1 MLNAIR
7 EFFDQHVA
15 AGATGGDER
24 HTIEVATAAL
34 LVETV
39 RLDGEIDAAERAAA
53 HRAVRAKF
61 GLGEAEAAT
70 LIRLAEEEARDAT
83 DYYQFTSLINQHF
96 SAEQRQRVIE
106 LMWQVAYA
114 DAELSAHEQH
124 VVRKIAESPARAAP
138 RVHRG
143 EAPGARR
150 RGRLSPPGRL
160 LPQLAPRRAARR
172 SGPVRLRCSGCCRT
186 PVQSSSAADSNDVPA
201 RARSS
206 ASRPR

>member
-15 AGATGGDER
+15 AGAAGGDER

-39 RLDGEIDAAERAAA
+39 RLDGEIDASERAAA

-83 DYYQFTSLINQHF
+83 GYYQFTSLINKQF
-96 SAEQRQRVIE
+96 SAEQKERVIE

-114 DAELSAHEQH
+114 DEALSAHEQH
-124 VVRKIAESPARAAP
+124 VVRKIAELLHVPHRAYI
-138 RVHRG
+138 
-143 EAPGARR
+143 
-150 RGRLSPPGRL
+150 
-160 LPQLAPRRAARR
+160 AAK
-172 SGPVRLRCSGCCRT
+172 L
-186 PVQSSSAADSNDVPA
+186 
-201 RARSS
+201 RART
-206 ASRPR
+206 AAGG

>member
-15 AGATGGDER
+15 AGAAGGDER

-39 RLDGEIDAAERAAA
+39 RLDGEIDASERAAA

-83 DYYQFTSLINQHF
+83 GYYQFTSLINKQF
-96 SAEQRQRVIE
+96 SAEQKERVIE

-114 DAELSAHEQH
+114 DEALSAHEQH
-124 VVRKIAESPARAAP
+124 VVRKIAELLHVPHRAYI
-138 RVHRG
+138 
-143 EAPGARR
+143 
-150 RGRLSPPGRL
+150 
-160 LPQLAPRRAARR
+160 AAK
-172 SGPVRLRCSGCCRT
+172 L
-186 PVQSSSAADSNDVPA
+186 
-201 RARSS
+201 RARTAAGS
-206 ASRPR
+206 

>member
-15 AGATGGDER
+15 AGATGGEER

-39 RLDGEIDAAERAAA
+39 RLDGEIDETERAAA

-83 DYYQFTSLINQHF
+83 GYYQFTSLINKRF
-96 SAEQRQRVIE
+96 SAAQKERVIE

-124 VVRKIAESPARAAP
+124 VVRKIADLLHVPHRAYI
-138 RVHRG
+138 
-143 EAPGARR
+143 
-150 RGRLSPPGRL
+150 
-160 LPQLAPRRAARR
+160 AAK
-172 SGPVRLRCSGCCRT
+172 L
-186 PVQSSSAADSNDVPA
+186 
-201 RARSS
+201 RART
-206 ASRPR
+206 AAGG

>member
-15 AGATGGDER
+15 AGAAGGDER

-39 RLDGEIDAAERAAA
+39 RLDGEIDASERAAA

-61 GLGEAEAAT
+61 GLGETEAAT

-83 DYYQFTSLINQHF
+83 GYYQFTSLINKQF
-96 SAEQRQRVIE
+96 SAAQKERVIE

-114 DAELSAHEQH
+114 DEALSAHEQH
-124 VVRKIAESPARAAP
+124 VVRKIAELLHVPHRAYI
-138 RVHRG
+138 
-143 EAPGARR
+143 
-150 RGRLSPPGRL
+150 
-160 LPQLAPRRAARR
+160 AAK
-172 SGPVRLRCSGCCRT
+172 L
-186 PVQSSSAADSNDVPA
+186 
-201 RARSS
+201 RART
-206 ASRPR
+206 AAGG

>member
-15 AGATGGDER
+15 TSATGGDER

-34 LVETV
+34 LIETV
-39 RLDGEIDAAERAAA
+39 RLDGEIDETERAAA

-61 GLGEAEAAT
+61 GLGEAQAAT

-83 DYYQFTSLINQHF
+83 GYYQFTSLINKQF
-96 SAEQRQRVIE
+96 SAAQKERVIE

-124 VVRKIAESPARAAP
+124 VVRKIADLLHVPHRAYIAAKLRARAAA
-138 RVHRG
+138 G
-143 EAPGARR
+143 G
-150 RGRLSPPGRL
+150 
-160 LPQLAPRRAARR
+160 
-172 SGPVRLRCSGCCRT
+172 
-186 PVQSSSAADSNDVPA
+186 
-201 RARSS
+201 
-206 ASRPR
+206 

>member
-15 AGATGGDER
+15 AGGTGGEER

-39 RLDGEIDAAERAAA
+39 RLDGEIDETERAAA

-70 LIRLAEEEARDAT
+70 LIGLAEEEARDAT
-83 DYYQFTSLINQHF
+83 GYYQFTSLINKQF
-96 SAEQRQRVIE
+96 SAAQKERVIE

-124 VVRKIAESPARAAP
+124 VVRKIADLLHVPHRAYI
-138 RVHRG
+138 
-143 EAPGARR
+143 
-150 RGRLSPPGRL
+150 
-160 LPQLAPRRAARR
+160 AAK
-172 SGPVRLRCSGCCRT
+172 L
-186 PVQSSSAADSNDVPA
+186 
-201 RARSS
+201 RART
-206 ASRPR
+206 AAGG